1 MTSWK
6 QNIDDPEE
14 IPHEDESGKN
24 NETITSAVSGAV
36 EIDTA
41 ATIPIHSESDSLFA
55 EKLQTINQLIS
66 IFQFSWQ
73 QAQDAVDVVGPDI
86 TLAYNFIL
94 DQGGEDR
101 GGAIV
106 PIRDCPH
113 WKKRVKIDKDDDI
126 SFCFR
131 SPIGCTYLNEEDV
144 AKTGKRK
151 SAMDEEGKCPD
162 GENWICLECKAIR
175 CSRYVNGHCEDHWK
189 NTKCD
194 EISTMKQ
201 DESEAMGHCIALSLQ
216 DLSVWCYECNSYLVH
231 DDLELI
237 VNKFECEKFRKGE
250 NSAHENTANESEVVP
265 NKHPY
270 LPKTLGDLADF
281 IKSDDCQSIIILAGA
296 GMSRASGSKNVLMAN

>member
-1 MTSWK
+1 MSDYSVDFSQK
-6 QNIDDPEE
+6 IRDKNIDSIGYGEVSADLKKLSQKTSSILKFEE
-14 IPHEDESGKN
+14 IELEPFPKN
-24 NETITSAVSGAV
+24 S
-36 EIDTA
+36 
-41 ATIPIHSESDSLFA
+41 
-55 EKLQTINQLIS
+55 S
-66 IFQFSWQ
+66 IKVKEELEHIKKQQ
-73 QAQDAVDVVGPDI
+73 QAI
-86 TLAYNFIL
+86 
-94 DQGGEDR
+94 
-101 GGAIV
+101 
-106 PIRDCPH
+106 PH
-113 WKKRVKIDKDDDI
+113 WHTGDYKKKIDKDDDI

-237 VNKFECEKFRKGE
+237 VNKF
-250 NSAHENTANESEVVP
+250 
-265 NKHPY
+265 
-270 LPKTLGDLADF
+270 
-281 IKSDDCQSIIILAGA
+281 
-296 GMSRASGSKNVLMAN
+296 